1 MAFDRG
7 VRFGATLATSDG
19 WLQKLLAAWEALV
32 SIFIAYQ
39 SGIW

>member
-19 WLQKLLAAWEALV
+19 WLQKLLASLEALV
-32 SIFIAYQ
+32 SIYL